1 MCLYLVT
8 AIAALSVCSPAVAQ
22 CVGSDCTEVS
32 CPNHT
37 RLLAGALRPRWV
49 AVGSVVAMDRVNQ
62 DSRALIQSTAN
73 SAEQLNAADIN
84 FDWQLGF
91 DVSLTRRA
99 WDDTAFELRYLDLGQ
114 LDGGVSIPVTN
125 SQVEIFADPPIFVP
139 NVQGIAARFETDF
152 FSFETNYYY
161 PAYDF
166 LDVLIGFRYVSFDDD
181 IFAQLD
187 AAPDTVRMVSST
199 SNEMYGCQIG
209 AITRPCR
216 PALGCLWLSAY
227 AKTGLYGNDARNR
240 GLIDTGLSRL
250 GVDDSA
256 DDTSFMGE
264 FGATSR
270 TPIGD
275 RISIFASYSLIWL
288 ESVAIASEQ
297 IAVSDYFNGVGST
310 SRGNAVFY
318 GATAGV
324 ECRF

>member
-1 MCLYLVT
+1 MCLYLVMAT
-8 AIAALSVCSPAVAQ
+8 GALIVSSEVHSQ
-22 CVGSDCTEVS
+22 CVDSDCTAVS
-32 CPNHT
+32 TPNHSDVI
-37 RLLAGALRPRWV
+37 ADALRPRWV

-62 DSRALIQSTAN
+62 DPRTLIQSTA
-73 SAEQLNAADIN
+73 SSLEQLNAADLN
-84 FDWQLGF
+84 FDWQLGY

-114 LDGGVSIPVTN
+114 LDGNVHIPVTN
-125 SQVEIFADPPIFVP
+125 SQVEIVADPPVFIP
-139 NVQGIAARFETDF
+139 NVQAIDARFATDF

-161 PAYDF
+161 PVYDF

-187 AAPDTVRMVSST
+187 AAPDTVQMVSST

-209 AITRPCR
+209 AVTRPYA

-227 AKTGLYGNDARNR
+227 VKTGLYGNDAQNQ

-250 GVDDSA
+250 GVNDSA

-324 ECRF
+324 ELRF